1 MSRSRRTGLLVASVL
16 AGVLTFAGC
25 DSKEAGVADSGHPA
39 PRPSAS
45 GGDALP
51 GTARPTVTAATSAA
65 NASPASCRSGQV
77 VFVHHPGDPWEVAW
91 CVKVGATITL
101 TLEPGRG
108 YRWTTVSTSAP
119 RLAEVTATDTDRSGT
134 GHATVTVHDAGEAV
148 LSASTSFTPDPNG
161 PPTRLWRLALHIVK

>member
-1 MSRSRRTGLLVASVL
+1 MSASRRTGPLTVSVL
-16 AGVLTFAGC
+16 AAVLTLAGC
-25 DSKEAGVADSGHPA
+25 DSKEASVADSGHPG
-39 PRPSAS
+39 PEPSAS
-45 GGDALP
+45 AGDAGR
-51 GTARPTVTAATSAA
+51 GTAKPAVTSATSAA
-65 NASPASCRSGQV
+65 SASPASCRSGQV

-108 YRWTTVSTSAP
+108 YRWTTVGTSAP
-119 RLAEVTATDTDRSGT
+119 RLAEVTATETDRSGT
-134 GHATVTVHDAGEAV
+134 GHATVSVHDAGEAV